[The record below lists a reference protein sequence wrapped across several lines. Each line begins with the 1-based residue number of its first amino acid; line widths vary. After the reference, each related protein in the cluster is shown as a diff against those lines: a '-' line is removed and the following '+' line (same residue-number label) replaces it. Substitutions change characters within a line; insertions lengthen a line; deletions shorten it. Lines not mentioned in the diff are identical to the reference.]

1 MMMPRY
7 RWAAI
12 LTMAVGATQ
21 GASARA
27 QYGWGGWG
35 GGGQTPGSSLARGMG
50 VYAAG
55 AGQYNVET
63 AQARSINANTRM
75 QYNEYMYLSTQ
86 NETAKHHALVAGQQA
101 DNIKAQNQI
110 HSKLRDHPD
119 RHDIYMGDALNVAVE
134 EIEDPRVYS
143 KNLSKANITIGGKLV
158 RDIPFRYAPACVTT
172 TIHQLV
178 QGPPPAPLM
187 ATDFDDD
194 RAAFKELAKEIR
206 KSIEKGE
213 APNTETVK
221 KAVSVVNAAMA
232 KADQILPRNTKDRN
246 DVDKYLK
253 SLRGLLNVIQTP
265 ALNLLLSGV
274 ENHPDAT
281 LGELLSFMSA
291 YDLRFGQA
299 KTEPQRLAYDKL
311 YPLLVDVRD
320 EVAPALAEAPPLK
333 ANPAAV
339 GEFYSR
345 MSNDDLQRKP
355 FAPPQPGSGQR

>member
-1 MMMPRY
+1 MPKY
-7 RWAAI
+7 RWAVV
-12 LTMAVGATQ
+12 LTMALGLAQAV
-21 GASARA
+21 SARA
-27 QYGWGGWG
+27 QYGYGAYGGWG

-55 AGQYNVET
+55 AGQYNVQT

-101 DNIKAQNQI
+101 DNIKAQNEI
-110 HSKLRDHPD
+110 HAKLRNHPD
-119 RHDIYMGDALNVAVE
+119 QHDVYMGDALNVAVE

-143 KNLSKANITIGGKLV
+143 KNLNKAKITIGGKLV

-213 APNTETVK
+213 APNSETVK
-221 KAVSVVNAAMA
+221 KAVAVVDAAVA

-246 DVDKYLK
+246 DADKYLK
-253 SLRGLLNVIQTP
+253 SLIGLLGMIQSPALNVIL
-265 ALNLLLSGV
+265 AGV

-291 YDLRFGQA
+291 YELRFGQA
-299 KTEPQRLAYDKL
+299 KTQAEKLAYDKL
-311 YPLLVDVRD
+311 YPLLVDLRD
-320 EVAPALAEAPPLK
+320 EVAPALSGAPPLK
-333 ANPAAV
+333 ADPSAV
-339 GEFYSR
+339 GEFYSQ
-345 MSNDDLQRKP
+345 MSYDDLRRKP
-355 FAPPQPGSGQR
+355 SAPPRPGNR